1 MYSLAVS
8 LYELLT
14 GTRPFTA
21 DTMEDL
27 MNRILRQDP
36 APPSSVNADL
46 PKDIDR
52 IILQALGKKPEHR
65 YPTWA
70 EFALDLSKVVRL
82 VLPPEAISDS
92 EKYVALKRVGMLTSL
107 ADSELWELARA
118 GAWKRVPRAQPI
130 VKENDTGQSF
140 FFLAQGQVK
149 VIRQGRLL
157 NTIDQGECFG
167 EMAYIRGGELPRH
180 ATVESLTD
188 IVLAEFEPAALAQ
201 MSVGAQLALTRAL
214 VRNVV
219 DRLELANSRVAR

>member
-1 MYSLAVS
+1 MDLSLQIGKYDIQQLLGKGATGTVYHARDTFSGNEVALKVIEPEVFADPEFGTVYRAQFLNEASLA
-8 LYELLT
+8 
-14 GTRPFTA
+14 
-21 DTMEDL
+21 
-27 MNRILRQDP
+27 
-36 APPSSVNADL
+36 
-46 PKDIDR
+46 
-52 IILQALGKKPEHR
+52 GKLKHPHI
-65 YPTWA
+65 
-70 EFALDLSKVVRL
+70 
-82 VLPPEAISDS
+82 AISDS
-92 EKYVALKRVGMLTSL
+92 EKYVALKRVGMLATL

-118 GAWKRVPRAQPI
+118 GSWRRVPRAQPI
-130 VKENDTGQSF
+130 VRENEAGQSF

-188 IVLAEFEPAALAQ
+188 IVLAEFEPAALAR
-201 MSVGAQLALTRAL
+201 MSLGAQLALTRAL